1 MHTREFV
8 RSYFD
13 AWNQGD
19 ARGVAGHLAKNGI
32 YCDVPVNAQYSG
44 DDLIADLA
52 AFFLAEN
59 HRYQLL
65 GDILTSDSSIA
76 FQYRM
81 SSPNSSEEDWFG
93 AEFMIIEGNGAT
105 KITDYYDASLT
116 MGSTAAFTAGSGA
129 PKYAKSGL
137 NDVQMKEYT
146 NQLTALMDKH
156 KMYLES
162 DLTML
167 RLAAMVDCSVNHLS
181 QAVNSGFGMSFFDFL
196 NSYRIEDAKDILSQT
211 DSTSTAVL
219 DVSFAVGFNSN
230 SAFYA
235 AFKKATGQ
243 TPAQYR
249 RTHST
254 RPVTS
259 SANQ

>member
-1 MHTREFV
+1 MHKREFV

-13 AWNQGD
+13 AWNQAD
-19 ARGVAGHLAKNGI
+19 ARAVAGHLAKNGV
-32 YCDVPVNAQYSG
+32 YCDVPVNTQYSG

-52 AFFLAEN
+52 VFFLAEN

-65 GDILTSDSSIA
+65 GDILTSANSIA

-81 SSPNSSEEDWFG
+81 SSPDSSEEDWFG
-93 AEFMIIEGNGAT
+93 AEFMTIEGDGAV
-105 KITDYYDASLT
+105 KISDYYDSSLSV
-116 MGSTAAFTAGSGA
+116 GGTAAKTGDNSA

-137 NDVQMKEYT
+137 NDVQMKRYT
-146 NQLTALMDKH
+146 NQLTALMDNDKV
-156 KMYLES
+156 YLES

-167 RLAAMVDCSVNHLS
+167 RLAAMVACSVNHLS

-196 NSYRIEDAKDILSQT
+196 NSYRIEDAKDILGQQST
-211 DSTSTAVL
+211 TSTAIL

-249 RTHST
+249 RSHAAKIA
-254 RPVTS
+254 
-259 SANQ
+259 ANH

>member
-1 MHTREFV
+1 MHAREFV

-13 AWNQGD
+13 AWNQCD

-52 AFFLAEN
+52 SFFLAEN

-65 GDILTSDSSIA
+65 GEILTGDNSIA

-93 AEFMIIEGNGAT
+93 AEFMTIEGDGAS
-105 KITDYYDASLT
+105 KISDYYDSSTSVGKIAAS
-116 MGSTAAFTAGSGA
+116 AGERCA

-137 NDVQMKEYT
+137 NDVQMKRYT
-146 NQLTALMDKH
+146 NQLTSLMDKD
-156 KMYLES
+156 KVYLES

-167 RLAAMVDCSVNHLS
+167 RLSTMVNCSINHLS

-196 NSYRIEDAKDILSQT
+196 NRYRIEDAKDILGQQ
-211 DSTSTAVL
+211 DSTSTAIL

-249 RTHST
+249 RTHSAKPAGKT
-254 RPVTS
+254 AS
-259 SANQ
+259 H